1 LLLASGIGA
10 FSTDGVRGDSSRSI
24 PMRFMLLLAVLIA
37 TGLLMPHI
45 TRSLAASSASV
56 RIAGAVATLFP
67 VGFVLG
73 MAFPIGIKSA
83 GEAGRSITPWLWAIN
98 GATSVCA
105 SVLSVVLAMA
115 WGIQFAWWTGV
126 ACYIIAAAAILRKT
140 VGVSSLPIAVEQIA

>member
-1 LLLASGIGA
+1 M
-10 FSTDGVRGDSSRSI
+10 
-24 PMRFMLLLAVLIA
+24 PLITHA
-37 TGLLMPHI
+37 
-45 TRSLAASSASV
+45 LAASGAPV

-83 GEAGRSITPWLWAIN
+83 GEEGRTITPWLWAIN

-115 WGIQFAWWTGV
+115 WGITFAWWVGV
-126 ACYIIAAAAILRKT
+126 GCYVIAALCI
-140 VGVSSLPIAVEQIA
+140 VGKRARSMVVEAPMPIVETAR